1 MIIENLN
8 TVPIFIDLDAEELA
22 DVSESCTPRKY
33 PKNSMIIL
41 EEEFGDIV
49 FIIIKG
55 TVKITRVN
63 DEGKEVILSLLGPGE
78 IFGEMAILDGEPRS
92 ADAIALEDCIL
103 FKIKQRD
110 FSQVLSSQTEVMKG
124 IIQILTK
131 RLRETTQ
138 KLYGN

>member
-1 MIIENLN
+1 MIIENINLI
-8 TVPIFIDLDAEELA
+8 PIFVDLDPEELE

-63 DEGKEVILSLLGPGE
+63 D
-78 IFGEMAILDGEPRS
+78 
-92 ADAIALEDCIL
+92 
-103 FKIKQRD
+103 
-110 FSQVLSSQTEVMKG
+110 
-124 IIQILTK
+124 
-131 RLRETTQ
+131 
-138 KLYGN
+138 

>member
-8 TVPIFIDLDAEELA
+8 TIPIFIDLDEEELEG
-22 DVSESCTPRKY
+22 VSESCTPRKY

-49 FIIIKG
+49 FIIVIG

-78 IFGEMAILDGEPRS
+78 IFGEMAILDGEARS
-92 ADAIALEDCIL
+92 ANALAQENCELIAI
-103 FKIKQRD
+103 Q
-110 FSQVLSSQTEVMKG
+110 
-124 IIQILTK
+124 
-131 RLRETTQ
+131 
-138 KLYGN
+138 

>member
-1 MIIENLN
+1 MTIENLN
-8 TVPIFIDLDAEELA
+8 TIPIFLDLDTDELA

-63 DEGKEVILSLLGPGE
+63 D
-78 IFGEMAILDGEPRS
+78 
-92 ADAIALEDCIL
+92 
-103 FKIKQRD
+103 
-110 FSQVLSSQTEVMKG
+110 
-124 IIQILTK
+124 
-131 RLRETTQ
+131 
-138 KLYGN
+138 